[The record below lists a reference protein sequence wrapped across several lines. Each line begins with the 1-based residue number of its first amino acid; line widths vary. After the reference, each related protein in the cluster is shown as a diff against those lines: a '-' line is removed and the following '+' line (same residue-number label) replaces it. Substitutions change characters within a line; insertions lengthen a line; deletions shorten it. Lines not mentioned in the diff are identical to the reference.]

1 MSKDLLI
8 IAHSVVRSS
17 SILVNGEKDFTSSEQ
32 DFKTFIKEAY
42 RNYDLKYPKFFK
54 MDSLCKLAVIG
65 AEIVIENSDL
75 AEISNDR
82 IGIVLMNRASSLETD
97 REHQHTIDDRENYFP
112 SPATFVYTLANIMAG
127 EIAIRHEFQG
137 ENMCFVLSE
146 FDVDLMHQYVS
157 NLFESGKIDACL
169 CGWVDFDDSNYE
181 SVQYIVGE
189 NSSKN
194 ITFDVYTTKEIYNV
208 K

>member
-1 MSKDLLI
+1 MSKELSIL
-8 IAHSVVRSS
+8 AHSVVRNS
-17 SILVNGEKDFTSSEQ
+17 SISINGEKDFTSSEQ

-65 AEIVIENSDL
+65 AEIAIENSDL
-75 AEISNDR
+75 AEILKDR
-82 IGIVLMNRASSLETD
+82 IGIVLMNKASSLDTD
-97 REHQHTIDDRENYFP
+97 REHQHSIDDRQNYFP

-146 FDVDLMHQYVS
+146 FNIDIMHQYVS
-157 NLFESGKIDACL
+157 NLFESGKIDVCL
-169 CGWVDFDDSNYE
+169 CGWVDFDGSNYE
-181 SVQYIVGE
+181 SVQYIVGK

-194 ITFDVYTTKEIYNV
+194 IIFDNCTIKEIYNL

>member
-1 MSKDLLI
+1 MSKELSIL
-8 IAHSVVRSS
+8 AHSVVRNS
-17 SILVNGEKDFTSSEQ
+17 SISINGEKDFTSSEQ
-32 DFKTFIKEAY
+32 EFKTFIKEAY

-54 MDSLCKLAVIG
+54 MDSLCKLALIG

-75 AEISNDR
+75 AEILKDR
-82 IGIVLMNRASSLETD
+82 IGIVLMNKASSLDTD
-97 REHQHTIDDRENYFP
+97 REHQHSIDDRQNYFP

-146 FDVDLMHQYVS
+146 FDIDLMQQYVS

-194 ITFDVYTTKEIYNV
+194 ITFDVCTTKEIYNV